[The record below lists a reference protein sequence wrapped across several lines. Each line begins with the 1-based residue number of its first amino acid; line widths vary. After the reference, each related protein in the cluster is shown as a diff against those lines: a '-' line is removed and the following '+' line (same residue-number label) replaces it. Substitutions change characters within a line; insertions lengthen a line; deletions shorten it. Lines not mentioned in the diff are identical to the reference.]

1 MLHWILMSGTMNVKR
16 RRDLTLVQPIPPQ
29 QLSHQPLT
37 PRQSL
42 LLPNP
47 GRRSSSLNLHPH
59 LQTRLALPNQPSNS
73 IPLVKSGEK
82 RRKEGRNLV
91 SVSTVVETIS
101 WMNVQSIP
109 TMVINLQHP
118 QANLQNREKL
128 E

>member
-16 RRDLTLVQPIPPQ
+16 RRDLTLVEPIPPQ
-29 QLSHQPLT
+29 QLSHQPLN
-37 PRQSL
+37 PRQPL

-91 SVSTVVETIS
+91 SVSTVVEAINWRNSKSTP
-101 WMNVQSIP
+101 N
-109 TMVINLQHP
+109 MVINRQHP
-118 QANLQNREKL
+118 QTNVQNREKL